1 MAPAT
6 PRLELSLLPER
17 FAISRLA
24 ADAPIPS
31 WAAQGAFFSVTRTD
45 DELSLVCELSRVPVG
60 VRSQPGWRALRVHG
74 PFVLLES
81 GVLSALA
88 SPLAEAKLSLFAIST
103 FDTDYLLVAAETPA
117 AAIAAL
123 EQAGHTIHRSKTG

>member
-1 MAPAT
+1 MT
-6 PRLELSLLPER
+6 SFLWFVNSL
-17 FAISRLA
+17 ASRL
-24 ADAPIPS
+24 
-31 WAAQGAFFSVTRTD
+31 Q
-45 DELSLVCELSRVPVG
+45 C
-60 VRSQPGWRALRVHG
+60 GWRALRVHG

-88 SPLAEAKLSLFAIST
+88 SPLAEAKLSLFALST

-117 AAIAAL
+117 AALAAL